1 MRSMPAREMVRF
13 LFEGAVSGD
22 EARTDGVSEAI
33 DELGDDVGALSR
45 SGHAVSY
52 RRVASFI

>member
-13 LFEGAVSGD
+13 LFEGAGD